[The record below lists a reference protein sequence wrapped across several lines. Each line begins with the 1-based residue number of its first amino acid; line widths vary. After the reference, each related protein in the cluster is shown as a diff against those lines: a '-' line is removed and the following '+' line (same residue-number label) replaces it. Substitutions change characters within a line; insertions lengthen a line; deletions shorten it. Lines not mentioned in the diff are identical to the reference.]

1 MARLAVVQV
10 EGQAKT
16 WTVVG
21 SDHLPI
27 APVEE
32 YMEYLRLGRFAAR
45 TVKHYARSLKDFFNF
60 LDLMGIRWDQIETL
74 TFGGYLRWLRT
85 GLLPSVTVLGPETAV
100 RKESSVATY
109 SAAVLA
115 FYRFQL
121 DAHDVQAARKLYRQ
135 RPARVSPQKHSNY
148 RPRLHGIAKPRPV
161 DVPIYRL
168 DAWQRRPT
176 PVLTPEQ
183 VGLIMAA
190 CGGNP
195 AVPGVPLVQLRDRL
209 LLETL
214 SETGMRIGETLALK
228 HQDWVVGAGRT
239 PFIEVVPRDDHP
251 HGYTVKRSRPRRV
264 YISDRLAGIYGEYVW
279 RLCERGAADVHDP
292 LDQWWA
298 FVNCTTRGVLF
309 APMQMHTV
317 TMKITNIKAKL
328 DDSVPT
334 GWSPHWFRHTHA
346 TTLLLAGVPP
356 HVVMRRLGHQD
367 VQTTLETYGW
377 VTEDAELKLLADW
390 RSAATSWA
398 VEPARIS

>member
-1 MARLAVVQV
+1 MTRVAVVQV
-10 EGQAKT
+10 QGQAKT
-16 WTVVG
+16 WTVIG

-27 APVEE
+27 TPVEE
-32 YMEYLRLGRFAAR
+32 YLEFLRLGRYAAR
-45 TVKHYARSLKDFFNF
+45 TVQAYARALHGYFDY
-60 LDLMGIRWDQIETL
+60 LDLVGVAWDQIETL

-85 GLLPSVTVLGPETAV
+85 GLLPSVTALGPETPAL
-100 RKESSVATY
+100 KETSVAAY
-109 SAAVLA
+109 STAVLS

-135 RPARVSPQKHSNY
+135 RPVRVAPQQHPNY
-148 RPRLHGIAKPRPV
+148 RPRLLGLAKPRPV

-183 VGLIMAA
+183 VTAIMTA
-190 CGGNP
+190 CGGDP
-195 AVPGVPLVQLRDRL
+195 ATPGVALVQLRDRL

-228 HQDWVVGAGRT
+228 HQDWVVGSGRT
-239 PFIEVVPRDDHP
+239 PYIEIVPRDDHP
-251 HGYTVKRSRPRRV
+251 HGYTVKRARPRRV
-264 YISDRLAGIYGEYVW
+264 YISDRLAGIYGEFVW
-279 RLCERGAADVHDP
+279 RLCDRGAADAHDP
-292 LDQWWA
+292 LDRWWV
-298 FVNCTTRGVLF
+298 FVNCSTHGELF
-309 APMQMHTV
+309 KPMQMHTV
-317 TMKITNIKAKL
+317 SAKIKGIKAKL
-328 DDSVPT
+328 GPAVPA

-390 RSAATSWA
+390 GSAVSRWA
-398 VEPARIS
+398 LEPAAVP

>member
-1 MARLAVVQV
+1 MARVAVVQV

-21 SDHLPI
+21 DDHLPI

-32 YMEYLRLGRFAAR
+32 WLEFLRLGRSAPQ
-45 TVKHYARSLKDFFNF
+45 TVQHYAGSLRRYFHY
-60 LDLMGIRWDQIETL
+60 LGLVGVEWDQIETL

-85 GLLPSVTVLGPETAV
+85 GLLPSITALGPETPV
-100 RKESSVATY
+100 LKESSVATY
-109 SAAVLA
+109 SAAVLS

-121 DAHDVQAARKLYRQ
+121 DAHDVPAARKLYRT
-135 RPARVSPQKHSNY
+135 RPARVPPQQHPNY
-148 RPRLHGIAKPRPV
+148 RPRLWGIAKPRLV
-161 DVPIYRL
+161 DVPMYRL
-168 DAWQRRPT
+168 DAWQARPT

-183 VGLIMAA
+183 VALIMSA
-190 CGGNP
+190 CGGDP
-195 AVPGVPLVQLRDRL
+195 AVPGVALVALRDRL

-214 SETGMRIGETLALK
+214 NETGMRIGETLALK

-251 HGYTVKRSRPRRV
+251 HGYRVKRSRPRRV
-264 YISDRLAGIYGEYVW
+264 YISDRLAGIYGEFVW

-292 LDQWWA
+292 LDQWWV
-298 FVNCTTRGVLF
+298 FVNCSTRGVIF
-309 APMQMHTV
+309 APMQTHTV
-317 TMKITNIKAKL
+317 IAKITGIKAKL
-328 DDSVPT
+328 GDRVPA

-367 VQTTLETYGW
+367 VQTTL
-377 VTEDAELKLLADW
+377 
-390 RSAATSWA
+390 AAC
-398 VEPARIS
+398 V